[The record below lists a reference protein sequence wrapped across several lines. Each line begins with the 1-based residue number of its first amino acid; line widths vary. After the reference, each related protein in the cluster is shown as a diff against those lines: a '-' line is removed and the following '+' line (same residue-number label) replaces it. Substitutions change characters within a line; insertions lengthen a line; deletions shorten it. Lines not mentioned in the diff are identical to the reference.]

1 MLFREHCTIDAETG
15 YMVKDLTRL
24 GRRIENVIIVDNS
37 ANSYYFQPE
46 NALPSLSWIKD
57 RSDYELKDMVP
68 FLKKLAEPQ
77 VKDVRQFLSKVVD
90 VTQGSKTPIF
100 NRKKAGQLIKLMD
113 DPSCP
118 LHQGAYKA
126 ADKPS
131 LKQEIARAQEEAYL
145 RSLEAQESRQKQ
157 ADVQ

>member
-90 VTQGSKTPIF
+90 VT
-100 NRKKAGQLIKLMD
+100 
-113 DPSCP
+113 
-118 LHQGAYKA
+118 
-126 ADKPS
+126 
-131 LKQEIARAQEEAYL
+131 
-145 RSLEAQESRQKQ
+145 
-157 ADVQ
+157 